1 MKNTY
6 DRSCKHWSE
15 SSRQEMD
22 DFYSLAF
29 VDYEHL
35 SNAHDWKSWLNQVSK
50 IHNERTQLIDIAC
63 GSGKFPTALL
73 QHPKLNLS
81 KMKKIDYSLLDPS
94 SFSIEETSKILKH
107 PFEVKNKYKTP
118 LQNFNSKK
126 KIFDLLW
133 AVHALYAIPR
143 HELRTAIKQLLTC
156 LKGNAFIA
164 HGCND
169 GHYVKFYKLFINA
182 FKNGENFPYISAED
196 IISTLEIL
204 NVNFHYKYLTYTNGG
219 KNTNPKVIERYLQRC
234 VFDDSV
240 SLEKMI
246 NNPLTGKYLNNCK
259 KNDTWE
265 FSQKVMLIFFET
277 GKR

>member
-22 DFYSLAF
+22 DFYSLAS

-35 SNAHDWKSWLNQVSK
+35 SNAHDWKSWLTQVSGT
-50 IHNERTQLIDIAC
+50 HNERTQLIDIAC

-73 QHPKLNLS
+73 QHTKLNLS
-81 KMKKIDYSLLDPS
+81 KLKKIDYSLLDPS

-277 GKR
+277 EKR